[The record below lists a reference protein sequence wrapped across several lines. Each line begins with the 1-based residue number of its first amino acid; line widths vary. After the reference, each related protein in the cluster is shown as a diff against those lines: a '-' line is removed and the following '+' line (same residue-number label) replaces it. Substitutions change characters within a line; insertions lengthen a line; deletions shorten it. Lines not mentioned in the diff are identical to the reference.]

1 MLPLTDQTHKDTIPP
16 EHQFEC
22 VLRCGVG
29 VCGGGNEGGA
39 AKRGGEVERDGCEV
53 RVTCVGKKDGQLTAA
68 QAMLKVS
75 PTTYVYM

>member
-1 MLPLTDQTHKDTIPP
+1 M
-16 EHQFEC
+16 
-22 VLRCGVG
+22 G